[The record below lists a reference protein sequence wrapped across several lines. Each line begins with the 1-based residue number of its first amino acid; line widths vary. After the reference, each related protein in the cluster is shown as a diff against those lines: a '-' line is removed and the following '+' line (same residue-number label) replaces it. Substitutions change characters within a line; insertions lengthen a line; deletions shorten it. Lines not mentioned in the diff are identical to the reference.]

1 MHSDYTRNLVSLVVP
16 CYNVAPYIE
25 RFINSILVQ
34 SWDQIELILVNDG
47 STDGTRDII
56 AARESELKSKCQKLL
71 VIDQENKGLAGA
83 VNTGLQLFT
92 GEFLSW
98 PDPDDWLTP
107 DSLELRV
114 DAMRRHPNVGLLRG
128 NAHEFD
134 EKNQKLMECF
144 LPPSDQE
151 SILENAFEDMV
162 FLRGYK
168 APIAHMARSSLFVD
182 ANRSRS
188 IYFDK
193 RSSQNQQ
200 MLLPL
205 MQKYP
210 VLEMRR
216 PVGYYCV
223 RDDSRSRAHRTPEDY
238 YKRCL
243 QLLDIA
249 EHVVPGLTC
258 HGDAVEGMRRVRD
271 YHIRNRMLP
280 VLFRGAMTPEL
291 TQRLE
296 QSRLKPIKK
305 AFARLMVSARL
316 SHPYI
321 SLNQMFCGQP
331 QRVMNRIFTSLVF
344 MGTDECRWPEGAQA
358 RHDRAN

>member
-1 MHSDYTRNLVSLVVP
+1 MHNQLSKNLVSLVVP
-16 CYNVAPYIE
+16 CFNVSPYIN
-25 RFINSILVQ
+25 RLIDSILAQ
-34 SWDQIELILVNDG
+34 TWDHIELIMVNDG

-56 AARESELKSKCQKLL
+56 SSRERDLRNKCQKLL
-71 VIDQENKGLAGA
+71 IIDQENKGLAGA
-83 VNTGLQLFT
+83 VNTGLQHIS

-98 PDPDDWLTP
+98 PDPDDWLVP
-107 DSLELRV
+107 ESLEWRV
-114 DAMRRHPNVGLLRG
+114 DAMRRYPDVGLIRG
-128 NAHEFD
+128 NAYEFN
-134 EKNQKLMECF
+134 EKEQKVTQCF
-144 LPPSDQE
+144 LPPSDRE

-168 APIAHMARSSLFVD
+168 APIAHMARTAHFLD

-216 PVGYYCV
+216 PIGYYCV

-249 EHVVPGLTC
+249 EHVVPKLTYS
-258 HGDAVEGMRRVRD
+258 GDAVEGMKRVRD

-280 VLFRGAMTPEL
+280 TLFRGAMTSEL
-291 TQRLE
+291 TQRLS
-296 QSRLKPIKK
+296 QCRLKPFKK
-305 AFARLMVSARL
+305 AFARLLVSVRL
-316 SHPYI
+316 SRSFI
-321 SLNQMFCGQP
+321 SLNKKLFGQP
-331 QRVMNRIFTSLVF
+331 QRAMNRLFTLLVL
-344 MGTDECRWPEGAQA
+344 MGKDECKWPDHIQV
-358 RHDRAN
+358 R